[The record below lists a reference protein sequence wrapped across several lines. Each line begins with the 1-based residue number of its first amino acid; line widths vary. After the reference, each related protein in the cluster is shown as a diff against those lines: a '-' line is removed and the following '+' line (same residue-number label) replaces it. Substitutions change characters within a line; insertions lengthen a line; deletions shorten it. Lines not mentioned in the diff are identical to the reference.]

1 MAINKKQKSKRQSKR
16 QSQRG
21 GFRGTTKPHTT
32 VMHTT
37 IPHTTHE
44 SHTTPMHSVAQRG
57 GSPASNIVM
66 QDLANPAVM
75 NDYVVSDR
83 IRDPGYDNSL
93 ASLEPRCSQKG
104 GSPASSLVMENLTDV
119 AETKPYAEGWKVKGD
134 LNSLN
139 LYQTTGGSRRHRN
152 KRNNN
157 SKHNNKNN
165 SNKNNRRNT
174 RNNKR
179 KNNNKRRTQRGGASD
194 WISSQYSLGN
204 INAPEMSAS
213 AVGVFSQSGATAR
226 SELMNPSTMG
236 LAGSG
241 YPMGSLEGANV
252 RQVGAPLA

>member
-1 MAINKKQKSKRQSKR
+1 MAINKKQKSKSHRKQHNKRLSKR
-16 QSQRG
+16 KSQRG
-21 GFRGTTKPHTT
+21 GFRTTT
-32 VMHTT
+32 
-37 IPHTTHE
+37 PHTTHA
-44 SHTTPMHSVAQRG
+44 TPTHRVSQRG

-66 QDLANPAVM
+66 QDSANPPVM

-83 IRDPGYDNSL
+83 IRDPGYNNSL

-104 GSPASSLVMENLTDV
+104 GSPASSMVMENLTNV
-119 AETKPYAEGWKVKGD
+119 PETKPYAEGWTVKGD
-134 LNSLN
+134 INSLN
-139 LYQTTGGSRRHRN
+139 LYQTTGGSRR
-152 KRNNN
+152 NN
-157 SKHNNKNN
+157 SKR
-165 SNKNNRRNT
+165 SN
-174 RNNKR
+174 NNKR
-179 KNNNKRRTQRGGASD
+179 KNNKRNNNKRSNKNNNSKNDNKRRTQRGGASD